1 VNQPHTKVPPA
12 LAASPAAAGFR
23 PAGAAIA
30 IAAAFVGSPQVAW
43 AQPSGAQAI
52 HGQASLSQQGA
63 NLLVTTQNGAGTSHS
78 AINWQSFS
86 VPGGSTTHFQQ
97 PNAASL
103 SINRV
108 VGNNPSAIF
117 GTLSSNGRLVLV
129 NPSGI
134 AVGAGAVVDTAGFT
148 ASTLRMSEADALA
161 GRLVFGGDG
170 LASGA
175 LTVDGKIVARSG
187 DVVLIAPKVEVGSG
201 ALVQSPS
208 GATIVAAGQK
218 VELTGRGLEG
228 IRMELQAPSDQ
239 ALNLGTLQGD
249 AVGIFAGQLKHSGLI
264 NATAAT
270 AEGGKVVLK
279 GLESADI
286 SGRVTASKG
295 DRGGQVH
302 ATAGKVMLRSGAVI
316 DVSGERGGGEALI
329 GGGWQGKDGRLPNA
343 QITTVEAG
351 AAINADAIGNGN
363 GGTVVAW
370 SDDSTRVYGTISARS
385 GAQGGDGG
393 QVETSGKKYLDFTGT
408 VDLRAPQGAAG
419 ALLLDPSDITIQ
431 AAGTTDLALSG
442 TTPSYTYGSG
452 SGSSILTTATLSNQL
467 GLGHVLVR
475 TDTGTGGTGTI
486 TVADSVTWS
495 TANSLGLMAD
505 NGITI
510 NASITGGSSSTLA
523 LAGGSGSVT
532 QAASSAAITVDK
544 LYAHSLGGA
553 VTLTGAGNSV
563 ATFAAASLGGGVSF
577 TNNGNLDIGSV
588 YSQHSDLGSIFGVQT
603 VGGPISIITNGGSIN
618 ISDTANGV
626 RAPAGSATL
635 DAASGSVTQSAGA
648 RITAGTLAVTA
659 LNSIDLSSGINDVSS
674 FTASQTG
681 STGGAIAFVNNP
693 GGQWTLG
700 NVTQNALSPS
710 SVSISSAGS
719 QNIQVQGT
727 VVSGASSSLSVAT
740 GGAIIQ
746 GAGGLLK
753 SNTISLQAGAT
764 PSGPIGSS
772 VTPLQTAS
780 NGTSTNFTIGATG
793 GPSGIHINHAGNAV
807 LSSVNPSLNAPIE
820 FKASGNLSVTPS
832 LNSGSSGL
840 YLGSGG
846 LLSVSSNLS
855 GAGITLEADR
865 MDFQGGASSIN
876 AGTNVL
882 WIKPMTSNWNID
894 LGSLSDSTPNTLE
907 LSTNELNALAGTGAL
922 RIGALT
928 AGSMNISAAIAP
940 TYGGSI
946 KLESG
951 GAITQS
957 GAGTISAYSLAIKA
971 LGNVTLDG
979 APNSVTNLAAS
990 LGDASNTNRVFKFW
1004 NGGAL
1009 NLGSAIDGIS
1019 GIAIQASGGG
1029 YDPLSANAYISLI
1042 AGGALTQSAG
1052 ALIGAKAVY
1061 AEGSRVALTEGNFT
1075 GVIAG
1080 KVTGTATGDTFQYTS
1095 VNGIN
1100 VNNVGP
1106 GSGIQNANGPDAVA
1120 IELTGT
1126 DVSQRAGSTITAAGG
1141 LKLVTTGPV
1150 NLSDSGNNVSALT
1163 ASGVSS
1169 LVYRNAGAL
1178 NVGIGGVGV
1187 SAAGGVDIRTTDAL
1201 TVLANVSGS
1210 GVMLKANGAGKDLS
1224 INAVVDTGAGGGD
1237 LVAANDILLNGATLN
1252 GGGTIILSAGNA
1264 AKVTAGTTAL
1274 NTNLAGTPLDVQ
1286 GTLVIGTN
1294 VIVDS
1299 LNLASGGTVTGAG
1312 NMTVGSSLSWSGGSM
1327 TGSGDTIVGTGATA
1341 SITGGVSLSRH
1352 MVNATGGS
1360 IVLSGSGQLAAMSPG
1375 LLDNNGLFDIRNDGG
1390 FSGSAFTINN
1400 SGTFIK
1406 SAGTG
1411 VSAVSGVNFINNG
1424 SLAVSSG
1431 TLQFGSAGF
1440 SSNSGLVLL
1449 AAGATL
1455 DNSNTTLANT
1465 SAGVIKGSGTLKL
1478 GTGTLNNSGALM
1490 PGGPGAV
1497 GTLTIEAAAVNLDA
1511 GTTVYAD
1518 VVNTSSFDR
1527 LEVTGNVNLA
1537 SGVTVVPDTSAA
1549 TGLLPG
1555 DSFDIIQSS
1564 LGSVSGALPVVP
1576 GFVISLES
1584 SPVPALRVALASPAP
1599 VPAPPAPAALPPLS
1613 ETTADQIAELI
1624 EGDYA
1629 LATQVVAEI
1638 STNPLTTFTELLE
1651 KEEDQQASDRGV
1663 DNLVDDNQC
1672 RR

>member
-1 VNQPHTKVPPA
+1 VNKPHTKVPPA

-30 IAAAFVGSPQVAW
+30 IAAAFVGSPQVAL

-108 VGNNPSAIF
+108 MGNNPSAIF

-148 ASTLRMSEADALA
+148 ASTLRMSDADALA

-175 LTVDGKIVARSG
+175 LSVDGKILARSG
-187 DVVLIAPKVEVGSG
+187 DVVLIGTNLQVGSG

-208 GATIVAAGQK
+208 GATILAAGQK

-264 NATAAT
+264 RATGVST
-270 AEGGKVVLK
+270 EGGKVVLK
-279 GLESADI
+279 GLETADI

-295 DRGGQVH
+295 DQGGQVH
-302 ATAGKVMLRSGAVI
+302 ATASKVMLRSGAVI

-329 GGGWQGKDGRLPNA
+329 GGGWQGKDGRVSNA
-343 QITTVEAG
+343 VETLVEAG
-351 AAINADAIGNGN
+351 ATIKADATASGN
-363 GGTVVAW
+363 GGTIVAW
-370 SDDSTRVYGTISARS
+370 SDGSTRVYGSLSARG
-385 GAQGGDGG
+385 GAESGDGG
-393 QVETSGKKYLDFTGT
+393 NIETSGHYLDMQGQ
-408 VDLRAPQGAAG
+408 VDTRAPNGSTG
-419 ALLLDPSDITIQ
+419 NLLLDPTSVYIAANLINATTAGMSGIDQTTTGPVFTPTGTVQDSFVSTSSLTGLLASTSVTVQTANASGTGAGFIKVVDSVSWSSGNQLTLSADTDILIDAAITS
-431 AAGTTDLALSG
+431 AGTGPLSLRAKGNITQTAAISVPGLLAISDFNTVTLNHSDNAVGTLAGYAGAGQNFSFTNASALDVGTVAGSFGVGAGWNNVSLTALSG
-442 TTPSYTYGSG
+442 DLSISDTVYGVN
-452 SGSSILTTATLSNQL
+452 A
-467 GLGHVLVR
+467 
-475 TDTGTGGTGTI
+475 GTGT
-486 TVADSVTWS
+486 A
-495 TANSLGLMAD
+495 SLS
-505 NGITI
+505 
-510 NASITGGSSSTLA
+510 AS
-523 LAGGSGSVT
+523 SGSVT
-532 QAASSAAITVDK
+532 QASGAKITTSALTVSAANSISLSAGSNAVQSFSATQTSSA
-544 LYAHSLGGA
+544 
-553 VTLTGAGNSV
+553 
-563 ATFAAASLGGGVSF
+563 
-577 TNNGNLDIGSV
+577 
-588 YSQHSDLGSIFGVQT
+588 
-603 VGGPISIITNGGSIN
+603 
-618 ISDTANGV
+618 
-626 RAPAGSATL
+626 
-635 DAASGSVTQSAGA
+635 
-648 RITAGTLAVTA
+648 
-659 LNSIDLSSGINDVSS
+659 
-674 FTASQTG
+674 
-681 STGGAIAFVNNP
+681 GGAISFANNP
-693 GGQWTLG
+693 GGQWSLG
-700 NVTQNALSPS
+700 AVTQNALAPS
-710 SVSISSAGS
+710 SVTISSAAG
-719 QNIQVQGT
+719 QNISVDGN
-727 VVSGASSSLSVAT
+727 VVSGASSSLSVSTA
-740 GGAIIQ
+740 GAIIQ

-753 SNTISLQAGAT
+753 SDSISLQAGAT

-772 VTPLQTAS
+772 FAPLQTAS
-780 NGTSTNFTIGATG
+780 NGTSTSFNIGATG
-793 GPSGIHINHAGNAV
+793 GPSGIHINHAANAV
-807 LSSVNPSLNAPIE
+807 LSGIFPAANSPIN
-820 FKASGNLSVTPS
+820 FKASGDLSASS
-832 LNSGSSGL
+832 LNSGTSAMF
-840 YLGSGG
+840 LGSGG
-846 LLSVSSNLS
+846 MLNVTGNLS
-855 GAGITLEADR
+855 AGGGITLEADR
-865 MDFQGGASSIN
+865 MNLQGGASSIN
-876 AGTNVL
+876 AGTGVL
-882 WIKPMTSNWNID
+882 WVKPTTSNWNID
-894 LGSLSDSTPNTLE
+894 LGSSTDLAANTLE
-907 LSTNELNALAGTGAL
+907 LSTNELNALAGGGAL

-940 TYGGSI
+940 TYSGSI

-957 GAGTISAYSLAIKA
+957 AAGTISAYSLAIKA
-971 LGNVTLDG
+971 LGDVTLDT
-979 APNSVTNLAAS
+979 AANSVTNLAAS
-990 LGDASNTNRVFKFW
+990 LGDASNTNGVFKFW

-1009 NLGSAIDGIS
+1009 NLGTAIDGIS

-1029 YDPLSANAYISLI
+1029 YDPLSPDAYISLI
-1042 AGGALTQSAG
+1042 SGGALTQSTG

-1080 KVTGTATGDTFQYTS
+1080 KVTGASTGDTFQYTS
-1095 VNGIN
+1095 INGIN

-1126 DVSQRAGSTITAAGG
+1126 DVSQRAGSAITAAGG

-1150 NLSDSGNNVSALT
+1150 NLSDSSNKVSALT
-1163 ASGVSS
+1163 ATGVSS
-1169 LVYRNAGAL
+1169 LVYRNLGAL
-1178 NVGIGGVGV
+1178 TVGIGGVGV
-1187 SAAGGVDIRTTDAL
+1187 SATGGVDIRTADAL
-1201 TVLANVSGS
+1201 TVQASVSGN

-1224 INAVVDTGAGGGD
+1224 INSVVDAGSGGMD

-1252 GGGTIILSAGNA
+1252 GGGTTILSAGNA
-1264 AKVTAGTTAL
+1264 AKVTAGTTTL

-1286 GTLVIGTN
+1286 GTLVIGSN

-1312 NMTVGSSLSWSGGSM
+1312 NMTVGSSLSWTGGSM
-1327 TGSGDTIVGTGATA
+1327 TGSGDTIIGPGATA

-1360 IVLSGSGQLAAMSPG
+1360 IVLSGSGQIAAMSPG
-1375 LLDNNGLFDIRNDGG
+1375 LLDNFGLFDIWNDGG

-1497 GTLTIEAAAVNLDA
+1497 GTLTIEAAIVNLDA